1 MTLEQYER
9 FKTVINIKGYRLS
22 NVKGTIQNEHFYFHK
37 GFAYKGELPG
47 YQILFLVWDYKDAA
61 DMPDDYRMAVTPL
74 ILTESKEWP
83 RIDLSITITNFDV
96 DKIEEYARDFYY
108 HFNMLRGL

>member
-1 MTLEQYER
+1 MTLEQYEK
-9 FKTVINIKGYRLS
+9 FASIVEHKGYRLS

-37 GFAYKGELPG
+37 GFAYNGEHPG
-47 YQILFLVWDYKDAA
+47 YQVLFLVWDYRDAA

-74 ILTESKEWP
+74 ILTESKDWP

-96 DKIEEYARDFYY
+96 DKIEEYAKDFYY
-108 HFNMLRGL
+108 HFNLLRGF